1 MLHICIVFRDSR
13 VNIIERSVY
22 IEQGEIATPMILVGR
37 VAHLAAVQITN
48 LSSRVW
54 DPRKERLKDRALVFL
69 SVDA

>member
-1 MLHICIVFRDSR
+1 MVFRDSR

-37 VAHLAAVQITN
+37 VARAAVLRLQITN

>member
-1 MLHICIVFRDSR
+1 MVFRDSR

-37 VAHLAAVQITN
+37 VARAAVLRLQITN
-48 LSSRVW
+48 LSRRVW